1 MTNIELSM
9 SADCRFIVVKTT
21 GIAGSGTLNYYN
33 NGELTQTL
41 GINYTVNDISCTANL
56 ITQSNS
62 LTSLSITDP
71 GIITVTA
78 TDQTATEGSCQD
90 NQEPGTTSA
99 SLFASCELDCCLAK
113 KTLALTNCDCESSKC
128 DGELQEAQ
136 KLFLYIQSIDTLLRQ
151 AKGSDLSINSGVEA
165 QAMDILDKAKQM
177 CLTSCGCNC

>member
-9 SADCRFIVVKTT
+9 SPDCRFLVVKTT
-21 GIAGSGTLNYYN
+21 GIAGNGTLNYFN
-33 NGELTQTL
+33 NGELVETL
-41 GINYTVNDISCTANL
+41 GILYTVNNTSCTPNL

-62 LTSLSITDP
+62 LTSLGIENP

-78 TDQTATEGSCQD
+78 TDEPPAEDGCQGGQD
-90 NQEPGTTSA
+90 PGTTGA
-99 SLFASCELDCCLAK
+99 SLFASCEIDCCLAK

-136 KLFLYIQSIDTLLRQ
+136 KLFLYIQSINTLLRQ
-151 AKGSDLSINSGVEA
+151 TGSDLSLNAGIES